1 MGVTLILS
9 TLYMW
14 WTSVPYFPLGHPEI
28 RGWLV
33 LRALFGFMGLFTLY
47 CEPDPMRPTRRD
59 NYAVEN

>member
-47 CEPDPMRPTRRD
+47 CEPDPMRPNRRD

>member
-1 MGVTLILS
+1 MGVTFILS

-14 WTSVPYFPLGHPEI
+14 WTKVPYFPFGNPEI

-47 CEPDPMRPTRRD
+47 CEFPPARTEVKD
-59 NYAVEN
+59 YSK

>member
-1 MGVTLILS
+1 MGITLILS

-47 CEPDPMRPTRRD
+47 CETIRRRPTRMGFLR
-59 NYAVEN
+59 

>member
-14 WTSVPYFPLGHPEI
+14 WTKVPYFPLGHPQI

-33 LRALFGFMGLFTLY
+33 LRALFGFLGLFTLY
-47 CEPDPMRPTRRD
+47 CKTGCSRPIP
-59 NYAVEN
+59 